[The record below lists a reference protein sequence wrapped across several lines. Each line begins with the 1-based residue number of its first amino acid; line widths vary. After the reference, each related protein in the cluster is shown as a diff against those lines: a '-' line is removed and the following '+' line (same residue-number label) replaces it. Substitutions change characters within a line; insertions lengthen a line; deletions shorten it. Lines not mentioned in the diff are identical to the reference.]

1 MYTNTGVGI
10 SHHRNPKVAAKEA
23 LNKALNDGQIIDNP
37 DFVFMFATV
46 GYNQQQLV
54 DTIAQ
59 LTSNAPLAGCS
70 GEGVIAQ
77 KVADEGNFSVVVM
90 AIKSDEIR
98 FNNALSVGLKESSH
112 NVGESIA
119 KDLKTSVSDDS
130 LGVITFSDGLTFNFN
145 QFLDGLENGLSGE
158 NNLPIFGGTSAD
170 NWEMKQTFQ
179 YYNDKVVSNGTVAV
193 LMSGSLKM
201 AWAVNHGCVP
211 IGTQRKITKCDG
223 NIIYEIDNQPVLD
236 ILKEYLLEDE
246 IDNWNS
252 TVVNL
257 SWGFKAPNT
266 LSDQYDEYI
275 VRFMPAK
282 DDKTGSIT
290 IPTEVVNGTD
300 IWMTRRDQSKISDGL
315 DKIANTIKS
324 QIKDSKPKMIFNFD
338 CAGRGKMIFR
348 EQQKLDL
355 LNSLQNKIGNDVP
368 WIGLYTYGEIGP
380 VSKINNFHNYTLVL
394 LALY

>member
-1 MYTNTGVGI
+1 MNTKTGVGV

-23 LNKALNDGQIIDNP
+23 LQKALADGNITNKP

-46 GYNQQQLV
+46 GYNQQHLV

-59 LTSNAPLAGCS
+59 LTDNAPLAGCS
-70 GEGVIAQ
+70 GEGIIAQ
-77 KVADEGNFSVVVM
+77 KVADEGNFSVVIM

-98 FNNALSVGLKESSH
+98 FDNALSVGLKESSH

-119 KDLKTSVSDDS
+119 KDLKKSVSDDS

-145 QFLDGLENGLSGE
+145 QFLNGLESGLNGE
-158 NNLPIFGGTSAD
+158 NSLPVFGGTSAD

-179 YYNDKVVSNGTVAV
+179 YYNDKVVSDGTVAV

-223 NIIYEIDNQPVLD
+223 NIIYEIDNQPVLN

-266 LSDQYDEYI
+266 LANQYDEYI

-290 IPTEVVNGTD
+290 IPTEVVVGTD
-300 IWMTRRDQSKISDGL
+300 IWMTRRDQSKISEGL
-315 DKIANTIKS
+315 DKIANSIKS
-324 QIKDSKPKMIFNFD
+324 QMHNSKPKMVFNFD

-348 EQQKLDL
+348 EQQKLEL
-355 LNSLQNKIGNDVP
+355 LNSLQNRIGDDVP

-380 VSKINNFHNYTLVL
+380 VNKINNFHNYTLVL